1 MALWL
6 ISDETD
12 PSHSKGLWPITLRIA
27 HLRIAP
33 WWAILRW
40 AILSISF
47 IRIAH
52 PNHYVFFRL
61 IWPLGEC
68 WGPRLC
74 MPPKYYDAII
84 IFLRN
89 ITIVIF
95 FIFDV
100 FYDHT
105 MHGFAPNPSPFPAE
119 MPMRWEKTRHW
130 WNIYKSELLWSHRVV
145 TYWTYCKGYFLL
157 IKMVTKAK

>member
-6 ISDETD
+6 IIDETD
-12 PSHSKGLWPITLRIA
+12 PSHSKVLCPITLRIA

-40 AILSISF
+40 AILSTSF

-74 MPPKYYDAII
+74 MPSKYYDVII

-95 FIFDV
+95 FYWYWYLMFFMSILCMDLRQIPPLFQQKCWWGERKRGIDGIFV
-100 FYDHT
+100 IMSFCDHIV
-105 MHGFAPNPSPFPAE
+105 S
-119 MPMRWEKTRHW
+119 
-130 WNIYKSELLWSHRVV
+130 
-145 TYWTYCKGYFLL
+145 
-157 IKMVTKAK
+157 

>member
-1 MALWL
+1 MCGFYQNVHFSLNC
-6 ISDETD
+6 
-12 PSHSKGLWPITLRIA
+12 SKILSFLFLITLRIA

-33 WWAILRW
+33 WW

-74 MPPKYYDAII
+74 MPPKYYDVII

-95 FIFDV
+95 F
-100 FYDHT
+100 
-105 MHGFAPNPSPFPAE
+105 
-119 MPMRWEKTRHW
+119 
-130 WNIYKSELLWSHRVV
+130 
-145 TYWTYCKGYFLL
+145 YFLMFFMSIL
-157 IKMVTKAK
+157 CMDLRQIPPFFQQKCR